1 MADNTLLGKYHCMLR
16 IGKYSRP
23 NPMSPGEFKSNK
35 YIKLPLPLELRD
47 DTAVNY
53 TNMDLT
59 STGDLI
65 NGSLA
70 GGAASYA
77 LRKSGDVISGGA
89 AALGGAAAGAIG
101 SLGGEALGDAAQ
113 SAVQGGI
120 AEAFPADQVA
130 SAIQQS
136 FGVAPNPNPSVMF
149 TGPSLREFSFSWTFY
164 PRNLQESQ
172 RIKST
177 IETLKRAALPSTYM
191 ADSASVLNYPD
202 MVQMNF
208 YPWDNGGKGPYGWS
222 SNSIIKMKKCM
233 MSAVNVNYAPSNVPA
248 FFGGQ
253 AHPVAISL
261 TIQLREIEY
270 MMSHDWGG
278 GVGGGDAAALKTQ
291 AKDFASGL
299 AGKAAGITDE
309 PAPAAEQPTPPTD
322 NKDKPKNG
330 TQ

>member
-1 MADNTLLGKYHCMLR
+1 MADDSFLGKYHCMLR
-16 IGKYSRP
+16 IGKYERP
-23 NPMSPGEFKSNK
+23 TPMDGGKWVAQR

-59 STGDLI
+59 STGDII
-65 NGSLA
+65 NGSLV

-89 AALGGAAAGAIG
+89 AAVGGAAAGAAFG
-101 SLGGEALGDAAQ
+101 FFGESAGDAAQ
-113 SAVQGGI
+113 STVQGGI
-120 AEAFPADQVA
+120 AEAFPPDQVA

-136 FGVAPNPNPSVMF
+136 FGAAPNPNPSVMF

-164 PRNLQESQ
+164 PRNITESE
-172 RIKST
+172 RIKQ
-177 IETLKRAALPSTYM
+177 IVETLKRSALPSTYM

-208 YPWDNGGKGPYGWS
+208 YPWDSGGQAPYGWS
-222 SNSIIKMKKCM
+222 NKSIIKMKKCM
-233 MSAVNVNYAPSNVPA
+233 MSSVNVNYAPSNVPA

-253 AHPVAISL
+253 AHPVAIGL
-261 TIQLREIEY
+261 TIQLRETEY

-278 GVGGGDAAALKTQ
+278 NKGGADAVKLKTEIGTR
-291 AKDFASGL
+291 ANTL
-299 AGKAAGITDE
+299 AGQVTSIV
-309 PAPAAEQPTPPTD
+309 TD
-322 NKDKPKNG
+322 NKDKPQDG
-330 TQ
+330 TT